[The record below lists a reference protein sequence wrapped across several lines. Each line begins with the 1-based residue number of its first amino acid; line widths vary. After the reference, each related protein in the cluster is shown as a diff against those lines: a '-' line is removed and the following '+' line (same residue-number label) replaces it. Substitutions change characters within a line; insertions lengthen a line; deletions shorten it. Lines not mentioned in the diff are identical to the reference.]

1 MVSLVNFIKHLRKKE
16 NQIYTNYFRMQS
28 QPEGTFLNLFYKAS
42 IISMLKSSHNIRRK
56 AQTDVS

>member
-1 MVSLVNFIKHLRKKE
+1 MASLVNFIKHLTKKE

-42 IISMLKSSHNIRRK
+42 IISVLKSSHSITSK
-56 AQTDVS
+56 V

>member
-1 MVSLVNFIKHLRKKE
+1 MASLVNFIKHLRKKE

-42 IISMLKSSHNIRRK
+42 IISMLKSSHNITRK
-56 AQTDVS
+56 V